1 MNETPEFVP
10 AIRLKNTPDGSCTFE
25 MGKFPVLKTI
35 STSSF
40 RISNT
45 VEEWE
50 KSDHPAPRRQYVVT
64 LKGKIR
70 FKVSS
75 GDTFLIEPG
84 IILLAEDIEGKG
96 HSWKFEEGEIWE
108 RLYIPIPDHG
118 ESFFI
123 ADYK

>member
-10 AIRLKNTPDGSCTFE
+10 AIRLKNTPDRSCTFE
-25 MGKFPVLKTI
+25 MGKLPVLKTI

-70 FKVSS
+70 FKVSN
-75 GDTFLIEPG
+75 GDTFLIETG